1 MADTTYYKILNNGQ
15 SESSPKCTWSLPQ
28 DKSPGDWMPNVVGK
42 LSSNRG
48 YHLCAGIDQLLD
60 WLMNGNEIY
69 EAEYQG
75 DVRQVGRKFLV
86 RSCRPTKKTAWD
98 ENAARR
104 FAADCAEHVLS
115 IVNSKVPPHVACDLA
130 DAVAAT
136 RNPSEADCNNV
147 FVELAAA
154 LVSATPSSSGVLAG
168 AVGVSVYSATG
179 VAHSAAEFVAAWA
192 VSGGEDAARDSE
204 RKWQARRLRNYL
216 EGRV

>member
-1 MADTTYYKILNNGQ
+1 MTDTTYYKILNNGQ

-48 YHLCAGIDQLLD
+48 YHLCAGIGQLLD

-86 RSCRPTKKTAWD
+86 RSCRLTKKTAWD
-98 ENAARR
+98 ENAARQ

-115 IVNSKVPPHVACDLA
+115 IVNSKVPHHVACDLA
-130 DAVAAT
+130 DAVAAA
-136 RNPSEADCNNV
+136 RNPSEDDSKNV
-147 FVELAAA
+147 FVDLATA
-154 LVSATPSSSGVLAG
+154 LVSATLSETPSG
-168 AVGVSVYSATG
+168 AVRVNVCSATG
-179 VAHSAAEFVAAWA
+179 VGHSAAGLVAAWA
-192 VSGGEDAARDSE
+192 VSRAETAARDAE
-204 RKWQARRLRNYL
+204 CKWQARRLCNYL
-216 EGRV
+216 EGKT